1 MRLHSLRSRIALV
14 FVLLM
19 LAVQAAVFVVIS
31 TVIASNAHHNVEDQL
46 SVGERV
52 FQEVLRSNGEKLTQA
67 AGVVASDFGFRA
79 AVASHDQTTVASALE
94 NHGERINADVV
105 MLVGLDGK
113 LIADSHD
120 PSRAGQPFAFPGLI
134 HAAQRGG
141 DASVI
146 GVINGRSYQLVAVPV
161 RAPIVIAWVTM
172 GFAIDDA
179 LAREMRGLTSLDV
192 SFLGM
197 PDGKHWTVLA
207 TSLPQAARQPLQ
219 HAVASAALAQPRAAE
234 RDLNDDYATRIVRPV
249 SDGEPVAVVLQKSLM
264 EAMAPYHRLQTTLL
278 VLTLVGVAISVAGSF
293 FTARSVT
300 RPIGA
305 LIRFTRRVG
314 QGDYAEPIEVK
325 HQDELGEL
333 ANAFN
338 QMREGIA
345 ERETRIMDLAY
356 LDRLT
361 GLPNRALFN
370 DRLQQAIIV
379 ALRLGHPLSA
389 MMMDLDRFK
398 YVNDTL
404 GHHIGDL
411 LLCEVGKRLRAN
423 LLRASDTVARLGG
436 DEFAI
441 LLPTDNVEAACFVA
455 TRLLKALEEPIVVEG
470 QVVDVGASIGI
481 VSCPENGTDMNVL
494 LRRADVAMYSAKRT
508 NSGFAIYDERDDQHS
523 AERLSLMS
531 ELRQAVERDEL
542 TLYYQPKVDLATHA
556 VKYVEALV
564 RWEHPTRGFIPPDE
578 FIPFAE
584 QTGYIK
590 SISRWVAEKAIE
602 QCAKWH
608 ALGMDLKVSINVS
621 ARDLMHAELPET
633 LEALLRKY
641 NVEPCWLWIE
651 ITESAIMDDPNHAI
665 ATLDQLHALGM
676 RLSIDDF
683 GTGYS
688 SLSYLKRMPVDELK
702 IDRSFV
708 MGMADDKDDETIVR
722 STIDLGHNMGLKV
735 VAEGVENEAVL
746 DHLKLLR
753 CDLAQGYHVSRPLP
767 PHKLESW
774 LSEWQDAHAEDL
786 TAAANPL

>member
-1 MRLHSLRSRIALV
+1 MEVR
-14 FVLLM
+14 
-19 LAVQAAVFVVIS
+19 
-31 TVIASNAHHNVEDQL
+31 HH
-46 SVGERV
+46 
-52 FQEVLRSNGEKLTQA
+52 
-67 AGVVASDFGFRA
+67 
-79 AVASHDQTTVASALE
+79 
-94 NHGERINADVV
+94 
-105 MLVGLDGK
+105 
-113 LIADSHD
+113 
-120 PSRAGQPFAFPGLI
+120 
-134 HAAQRGG
+134 
-141 DASVI
+141 
-146 GVINGRSYQLVAVPV
+146 
-161 RAPIVIAWVTM
+161 
-172 GFAIDDA
+172 
-179 LAREMRGLTSLDV
+179 
-192 SFLGM
+192 
-197 PDGKHWTVLA
+197 
-207 TSLPQAARQPLQ
+207 
-219 HAVASAALAQPRAAE
+219 
-234 RDLNDDYATRIVRPV
+234 
-249 SDGEPVAVVLQKSLM
+249 
-264 EAMAPYHRLQTTLL
+264 
-278 VLTLVGVAISVAGSF
+278 
-293 FTARSVT
+293 
-300 RPIGA
+300 
-305 LIRFTRRVG
+305 
-314 QGDYAEPIEVK
+314 
-325 HQDELGEL
+325 DEIGEL
-333 ANAFN
+333 ADAFN

-370 DRLQQAIIV
+370 DRLQQAIVV

-423 LLRASDTVARLGG
+423 LLRDSDTVARLGG

-441 LLPTDNVEAACFVA
+441 LLPTGDVSAARHVA
-455 TRLLKALEEPIVVEG
+455 ARLLRALEEPIVVEG

-481 VSCPENGTDMNVL
+481 VSCPADGTDMNVL
-494 LRRADVAMYSAKRT
+494 LRRADVAMYAAKRA

-590 SISRWVAEKAIE
+590 AISRWVAEKAIE
-602 QCAKWH
+602 QCSKWQ

-621 ARDLMHAELPET
+621 ARDLMQAELPAT
-633 LEALLRKY
+633 VDALLRKY
-641 NVEPCWLWIE
+641 NVEPSWLWIE

-665 ATLDQLHALGM
+665 ATLDQLHDLGI

-746 DHLKLLR
+746 DHLKELR

-767 PHKLESW
+767 AHKLETW
-774 LSEWQDAHAEDL
+774 LNDWRDNHALEV
-786 TAAANPL
+786 AASATSA